1 MPEDTFI
8 DDLGFIVVAAA
19 VFAFL
24 ARRIGMPS
32 IVAYLIAGLFLGPV
46 TGLVTLSDSLGLLSE
61 TGIALLLFLVGLE
74 LSLDKI
80 RDVGR
85 VAVVAG
91 IGQVVFTAAGGLVLC
106 QVLGFGWMES
116 IFLAVALTFSSTV
129 VVVKLLDEKGHLDQ
143 LYGRIAV
150 GIFLVQD
157 LVAIFILT
165 FLAGLGGTEGSGGTD
180 AAGEAMAWGP
190 VLKGLGSAFG
200 GMAAL
205 LLVALLA
212 ARYLLPRPFAWA
224 ARRPE
229 AVLIWSLSWCFLL
242 VMAAHVLHLSL
253 EIGAFLA
260 GIGLAQ
266 LPHHDDLHRRVHPI
280 MNFCIA
286 VFFVSLG
293 VQMEIGDAVA
303 EWPTVVALSL
313 FVLIGNPLIFIWII
327 ARMGY
332 TARTSFFAGVTV
344 AQISEFSFIVVALGV
359 GKGLV
364 GDTVMSQTALI
375 GLVTITVSAY
385 MIRFSEPLHRF
396 AERRGLLRPFLP
408 KALREA
414 RGTPAAED
422 DEQGE
427 PPLSDHIVV
436 VGMNSLGRELAR
448 RLHEDG
454 CEVVAVDTD
463 PKKLG
468 GLSCRTVL
476 GNAAHRAVLEHLHYR
491 RARLLV
497 SALRIDATNDL
508 LAYRCRAAGVPCAIH
523 VHDQREMDQLVEI
536 GTDYLMI
543 SKVDGVKRLNAALR
557 EAGHLPARRT

>member
-8 DDLGFIVVAAA
+8 DDLGFIVVAGAL
-19 VFAFL
+19 FAFI

-32 IVAYLIAGLFLGPV
+32 IVAYLLAGLFLGPV
-46 TGLVTLSDSLGLLSE
+46 TGLVTLSQSLGLLSE
-61 TGIALLLFLVGLE
+61 IGIALLLFLVGLE
-74 LSLDKI
+74 LSLEKI

-91 IGQVVFTAAGGLVLC
+91 IGQVVFTAAGGLLLC
-106 QVLGFGWMES
+106 YFLGFALMEA

-129 VVVKLLDEKGHLDQ
+129 VVVKLLDEKGELDH

-157 LVAIFILT
+157 LVAIVILT
-165 FLAGLGGTEGSGGTD
+165 FLAGLGGAGGET
-180 AAGEAMAWGP
+180 AGVGLGAI
-190 VLKGLGSAFG
+190 LKSLGSAFG
-200 GMAAL
+200 GMAL
-205 LLVALLA
+205 LLLIALLA
-212 ARYLLPRPFAWA
+212 ARYLLPKPFAWS

-229 AVLIWSLSWCFLL
+229 AMLIWSLSWCFVL
-242 VMAAHVLHLSL
+242 VMVAHVLHLSL

-260 GIGLAQ
+260 GISLAQ
-266 LPHHDDLHRRVHPI
+266 LPYNEDLHRRVHPL

-293 VQMEIGDAVA
+293 VKMEIGEAIQ
-303 EWPTVVALSL
+303 EWPTVTALSL
-313 FVLIGNPLIFIWII
+313 FVLVGNPLIFIWII

-332 TARTSFFAGVTV
+332 RARTSFFAGVTV

-359 GKGLV
+359 GYGMV
-364 GDTVMSQTALI
+364 GDKVMSQTALI

-385 MIRFSEPLHRF
+385 MIRFSEPLYRF
-396 AERRGLLRPFLP
+396 CDRHGLLRPLLP
-408 KALREA
+408 KRLRETTGDEPTA
-414 RGTPAAED
+414 PGDPD
-422 DEQGE
+422 DHGVGC
-427 PPLSDHIVV
+427 SGHVIV
-436 VGMNSLGRELAR
+436 VGMNSLGRGLAR
-448 RLHEDG
+448 RLHDRG
-454 CEVVAVDTD
+454 REVVAVDTD
-463 PKKLG
+463 PKKLE

-476 GNAAHRAVLEHLHYR
+476 GNAAHRAVLEHLGFR
-491 RARLLV
+491 RAGLLV

-508 LAYRCRAAGVPCAIH
+508 LAYRCRVAGIPCAIH

-543 SKVDGVKRLNAALR
+543 SKVDGVKRLNEMLR
-557 EAGHLPARRT
+557 DLGHLPARRP

>member
-1 MPEDTFI
+1 MPGDTFI
-8 DDLGFIVVAAA
+8 DDLGIIVVAATL
-19 VFAFL
+19 FAFV

-32 IVAYLIAGLFLGPV
+32 IVAYLLAGLFLGPV
-46 TGLVTLSDSLGLLSE
+46 TGLVTLSESLGLLSE

-74 LSLDKI
+74 LSFDKI

-91 IGQVVFTAAGGLVLC
+91 IGQVVFTAAGGLVFCKL
-106 QVLGFGWMES
+106 LGFDWTES

-129 VVVKLLDEKGHLDQ
+129 VVVKLLDEKGHLDR

-165 FLAGLGGTEGSGGTD
+165 FLAGLGGSS
-180 AAGEAMAWGP
+180 AGEGQADLPGWDAILRGF
-190 VLKGLGSAFG
+190 GGAFA

-205 LLVALLA
+205 LFVALVA

-224 ARRPE
+224 GRRPE
-229 AVLIWSLSWCFLL
+229 AVLIWSLSWCFAL
-242 VMAAHVLHLSL
+242 VLAAHALHLSL

-260 GIGLAQ
+260 GISLAQ
-266 LPHHDDLHRRVHPI
+266 LPHHEDLHRRVHPL

-293 VQMEIGDAVA
+293 VKMEVGEAAA
-303 EWPTVVALSL
+303 EWPTVVVLSL
-313 FVLIGNPLIFIWII
+313 FVLVGNPLIFIWII

-332 TARTSFFAGVTV
+332 AARTSFFAGVTV

-364 GDTVMSQTALI
+364 GESVMSQTALV

-396 AERRGLLRPFLP
+396 ADRHGLLRSFLP
-408 KALREA
+408 KGSRRGGEEA
-414 RGTPAAED
+414 PPEEET
-422 DEQGE
+422 E
-427 PPLSDHIVV
+427 PSAPLGGHIVV
-436 VGMNSLGRELAR
+436 VGMNTLGRELAR
-448 RLHEDG
+448 RLHESGRD
-454 CEVVAVDTD
+454 VVAVDTD
-463 PKKLG
+463 PKKLE
-468 GLSCRTVL
+468 GLPCPTVL

-491 RARLLV
+491 RARLVV

-508 LAYRCRAAGVPCAIH
+508 LAFRCRAAGVACAIH
-523 VHDQREMDQLVEI
+523 VHDQREMDQLLEI

-543 SKVDGVKRLNAALR
+543 SKVDGVKRLNATLR
-557 EAGHLPARRT
+557 KTGHLPTARP